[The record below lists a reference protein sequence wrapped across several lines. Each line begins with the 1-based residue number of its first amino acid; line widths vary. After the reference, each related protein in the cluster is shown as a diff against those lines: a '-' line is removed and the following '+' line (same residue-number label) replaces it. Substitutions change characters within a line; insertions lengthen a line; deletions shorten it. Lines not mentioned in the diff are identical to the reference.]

1 MTVKE
6 LIEQLLEFPMGLEIA
21 VEAVHYDRCG
31 DSYHVLEP
39 LTDLCPRRLPADE
52 HGSITSWQSY
62 DATDA
67 ATNPNVL
74 VVE

>member
-1 MTVKE
+1 MTIKE
-6 LIEQLLEFPMGLEIA
+6 LIEQLLGFPMDLPVA

-31 DSYHVLEP
+31 DSYHELEP
-39 LTDLCPRRLPADE
+39 LTNLCPRRLPANERGD
-52 HGSITSWQSY
+52 IKSWQSY
-62 DATDA
+62 DATDD